1 MDWKQSL
8 KSARGDEPGGLD
20 HTTQSLIEQ
29 QWPKIQLLFQEKV
42 GPVALAAAKNDQAM
56 ESLFKTVYSVLPFPV
71 RMVVKEAAFVSFC
84 LEHRT
89 KLLPPSEPAADL
101 KS

>member
-8 KSARGDEPGGLD
+8 KPAGGDGASSLD
-20 HTTQSLIEQ
+20 RTTETLIEQ

-56 ESLFKTVYSVLPFPV
+56 ESLFKTIYSVLPFPV

-84 LEHRT
+84 LDHRT
-89 KLLPPSEPAADL
+89 KLLPPSEPTA
-101 KS
+101 S

>member
-8 KSARGDEPGGLD
+8 PTTRGAGDSGLD
-20 HTTQSLIEQ
+20 KTTNSLIEQ

-42 GPVALAAAKNDQAM
+42 GPLALAAAKNDQAM
-56 ESLFKTVYSVLPFPV
+56 KSLFKTVYSVLPFPV
-71 RMVVKEAAFVSFC
+71 RMVVKEPAFVSFC

-89 KLLPPSEPAADL
+89 KLLPPGEPVADA
-101 KS
+101 S